1 MEKDLDITKNLVFFR
16 GATVTRKNI
25 KVNRWSKIA
34 ALVGSSLL
42 ALGLFMLAWNS
53 YLIVTT
59 SSLNVTPFIL
69 LHEDGGYAANVT
81 DSRNLDVAHIYVRV
95 PSLVYDSATS
105 IPVLVSIWHEEG
117 TKLNSLE
124 LSFSSDKILSM
135 ALEVAGGY
143 PGSGL
148 EFHRTSDARGVVFKV
163 PDLGLYG
170 TGTVTVEFLTEFYLD
185 SLDLDVLLRFT
196 MQRDAPLTFSRQIVE
211 AQVSTQT
218 SRA

>member
-1 MEKDLDITKNLVFFR
+1 MERDLDMAKYLVFFR
-16 GATVTRKNI
+16 GATVVRKNTM
-25 KVNRWSKIA
+25 VNRLSKIA
-34 ALVGSSLL
+34 ALVGSSVL

-53 YLIVTT
+53 YLIVST

-124 LSFSSDKILSM
+124 LVFSSGKILSM

-148 EFHRTSDARGVVFKV
+148 EFHRTSDGRGVVFKV

-170 TGTVTVEFLTEFYLD
+170 TGTVTVEFLTEFYVD
-185 SLDLDVLLRFT
+185 SLDLDVFLHFT
-196 MQRDAPLTFSRQIVE
+196 MQRDAPLTFSKQIAE